1 MIFPRSD
8 LQEHVQQT
16 SVCQRTLFFNLNSP
30 KFPKV
35 SFTWFMIDTS
45 ERLSNLKCV
54 QCVSNHFVTRHNWTG
69 FSSKITKKILSKARS
84 CWKDLLNH
92 NETEYLAALINA
104 TQILCSALKKNSFIF
119 LWGREGESS
128 ASSIWNH
135 KYDFGRKLHDTR
147 FNYHFITAVL
157 KSPKYRTWSIQISCW
172 CSTEP
177 VWD

>member
-69 FSSKITKKILSKARS
+69 FSSKITKKILRKARS

-92 NETEYLAALINA
+92 NETAYLAALINA

-119 LWGREGESS
+119 LWGREGGGGEFPSLPTNPPPFRYV
-128 ASSIWNH
+128 W
-135 KYDFGRKLHDTR
+135 
-147 FNYHFITAVL
+147 
-157 KSPKYRTWSIQISCW
+157 W
-172 CSTEP
+172 CLNK
-177 VWD
+177 